1 MDVLDFV
8 LRVLIATAAGAAV
21 GLERQWSNKS
31 AGLRT
36 NTLVSLGAAIF
47 VITSILTTK
56 EAGDPSRV
64 IGQVVSGMG
73 FLGAGVIFRHGINVQ
88 GLTTAATLWCS
99 AALGTLS
106 GLGYFIFA
114 GICAALVIIINM
126 SFKITDKWISKELQ
140 KKDLEKQGS
149 KKLE

>member
-1 MDVLDFV
+1 MDVIDFV
-8 LRVLIATAAGAAV
+8 LRVVIAAGVGASV

-47 VITSILTTK
+47 VITSILTTQ
-56 EAGDPSRV
+56 ETGDPSRV

-73 FLGAGVIFRHGINVQ
+73 FLGAGVIFRHGVNVQ

-99 AALGTLS
+99 AALGTLA
-106 GLGYFIFA
+106 GLGYFTFA
-114 GICAALVIIINM
+114 IICAVFVISINL
-126 SFKITDKWISKELQ
+126 SFKVTDKWISQQVKDKES
-140 KKDLEKQGS
+140 EKQKPKS
-149 KKLE
+149 FE

>member
-1 MDVLDFV
+1 MDVIDFV
-8 LRVLIATAAGAAV
+8 LRVVIAAGVGASV

-47 VITSILTTK
+47 VITSILTTQ
-56 EAGDPSRV
+56 ETGDPSRV

-73 FLGAGVIFRHGINVQ
+73 FLGAGVIFRHGVNVQ

-99 AALGTLS
+99 AALGTLA
-106 GLGYFIFA
+106 GLGYFTFA
-114 GICAALVIIINM
+114 IICAVFVISINL
-126 SFKITDKWISKELQ
+126 SFKVTDKWISQQVKDKES
-140 KKDLEKQGS
+140 EKQKPKS
-149 KKLE
+149 CE

>member
-1 MDVLDFV
+1 MDTVEFI
-8 LRVLIATAAGAAV
+8 LRVIIAAMTGAAV

-47 VITSILTTK
+47 VITSILTT
-56 EAGDPSRV
+56 ENTGDPSRV

-73 FLGAGVIFRHGINVQ
+73 FLGAGVIFRHGANIQ

-106 GLGYFIFA
+106 GLGYFFFA
-114 GICAALVIIINM
+114 AICAAIVITINL
-126 SFKITDKWISKELQ
+126 SFKITDKWISQESK
-140 KKDLEKQGS
+140 KKDSEK
-149 KKLE
+149 